1 MRKHS
6 KAMWWIIIAVI
17 VVAFVFWDTGGGFG
31 SGGGGSGGLGSMNGR
46 KITPTMYENAR
57 NEVLLYHLFATGDF
71 PGRSSRAIPG
81 FNVERETYNRIFVIL
96 KAEELG
102 IHVSDEL
109 AGKVAAERLRAI
121 GGGRPVSYADFEAQ
135 VLARERLTA
144 ADFARFIRHDL
155 AIQQLVASIGLS
167 GQMVPP
173 AEIEALYRRDHQEV
187 ATEVVFFHG
196 ASNRAAVV
204 VTPEKVSEFYT
215 NQMARYRLPERAVIS
230 YVYFPVSN
238 YLAQGE
244 QKLTQMTNLNELL
257 EEHLTQLGTNYTSLG
272 ATPEAAKLKM
282 REDYLKN
289 AALMAA
295 NEDAK
300 KFDNQLYDLTD
311 PLTPEIFV
319 KLAQAAGLTAHV
331 SAPFAR
337 GESPA
342 GLEAGS
348 NFARTAFS
356 LSSEEPLAEPLV
368 GDDGI
373 YVVAYNHHLP
383 SAQPEFESVRAKV
396 TDDFRTVES
405 MRLAGQAGLAFQEK
419 TTNGLAAGQSFTD
432 LCAQQGVK
440 PVKLPPLA
448 LSTRSVPAVEG
459 AVDLSVLKRVAFATA
474 PGHLS
479 PVIPSADGAAV
490 VFVETKLP
498 LDETQMRTNLSAFA
512 REVHQVR
519 SGEAFNEWFRR
530 EAEQA
535 YRTVP
540 YFQREAQ
547 LESAS
552 AN

>member
-6 KAMWWIIIAVI
+6 KAMWWIIILVI
-17 VVAFVFWDTGGGFG
+17 VVAFVFWDTAGR
-31 SGGGGSGGLGSMNGR
+31 GGGGGGGGLGSMNGH

-71 PGRSSRAIPG
+71 PGRSSRSIPG

-96 KAEELG
+96 KAQELG
-102 IHVSDEL
+102 IQVSDEL

-121 GGGRPVSYADFEAQ
+121 GGGRPISYADFEAQ

-167 GQMVPP
+167 GQMVAP
-173 AEIEALYRRDHQEV
+173 AEIEALYRREHQEV
-187 ATEVVFFHG
+187 AAEVAFFHG

-204 VTPEKVSEFYT
+204 VTPEKLGEFYT
-215 NQMARYRLPERAVIS
+215 NQMARYRLPERAVVS
-230 YVYFPVSN
+230 YVYFPLSN
-238 YLAQGE
+238 FMAQGE

-257 EEHLTQLGTNYTSLG
+257 EEHLGQLGTNYTSLG
-272 ATPEAAKLKM
+272 ATPEAAKARM

-295 NEDAK
+295 NEEAK
-300 KFDNQLYDLTD
+300 KFDNQLYDLTA
-311 PLTPEIFV
+311 PLTPGVFV
-319 KLAQAAGLTAHV
+319 KLAQGAGLTPQV

-337 GESPA
+337 GEAPA
-342 GLEAGS
+342 GMEIGA
-348 NFARTAFS
+348 NFARTAFN
-356 LSSEEPLAEPLV
+356 LSTEEPLAEPLV
-368 GDDGI
+368 GEEGI

-383 SAQPEFESVRAKV
+383 SEQPTFDSVKAKV
-396 TDDFRTVES
+396 TADFQTMETI
-405 MRLAGQAGLAFQEK
+405 RLAGLAGRAFQEMA
-419 TTNGLAAGQSFTD
+419 TNGLAAGQSFAD
-432 LCAQQGVK
+432 LCARQGVT

-448 LSTRSVPAVEG
+448 LSTRSVPVAEEM
-459 AVDLSVLKRVAFATA
+459 VDLSVLKRAVFATK
-474 PGHLS
+474 PGHVS
-479 PVIPSADGAAV
+479 PVIPSADGVAV
-490 VFVETKLP
+490 VYVAAEIP
-498 LDETQMRTNLSAFA
+498 LNEAQMRTNLPAFT

-519 SGEAFNEWFRR
+519 RGEAFNEWFRR

-547 LESAS
+547 LQSAA